1 MRAWGK
7 VTPRRV
13 LLYLANGYFWRWGMH
28 RSGELEKPVFIRYKR
43 EMSDK
48 ISILN
53 FTCILSK
60 KLNILDYLMSSLAIL

>member
-1 MRAWGK
+1 M
-7 VTPRRV
+7 

-48 ISILN
+48 ISMFN
-53 FTCILSK
+53 FTFILSTK
-60 KLNILDYLMSSLAIL
+60 AEYTRLSYVITSHS